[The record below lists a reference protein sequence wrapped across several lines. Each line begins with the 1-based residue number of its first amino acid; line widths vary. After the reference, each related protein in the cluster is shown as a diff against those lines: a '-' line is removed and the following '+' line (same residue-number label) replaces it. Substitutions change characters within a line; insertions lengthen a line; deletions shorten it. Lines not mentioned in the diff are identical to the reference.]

1 MTHDELMQRLKKIWS
16 MFPDMNTPYET
27 EAEMLSNTKK
37 LLEYAGACIVRE
49 ASPTRRGISDLLVC
63 YNGRFIAIEL
73 KDRIGETSKHQ
84 DKFIEKVQAA
94 GGLAQACRTLSE
106 VWDLLYSALQKEQV
120 D

>member
-1 MTHDELMQRLKKIWS
+1 MNHDEYLQRLKKLWS
-16 MFPDMNTPYET
+16 MFPNMDKPYET
-27 EAEMLSNTKK
+27 EAEMLKNTKK
-37 LLEYAGACIVRE
+37 LLSYAGACIVRE

-73 KDRIGETSKHQ
+73 KDEIGETSKHQ

-106 VWDLLYSALQKEQV
+106 VWSLLYRALQKEQE

>member
-1 MTHDELMQRLKKIWS
+1 MTHDELMRRLKKIWS

-27 EAEMLSNTKK
+27 EADMLSNTKK

-73 KDRIGETSKHQ
+73 KDAIGAASIHQ
-84 DKFIEKVQAA
+84 NKFLGKIRSA
-94 GGLAQACRTLSE
+94 GGLAEVCNTLAE
-106 VWDLLYSALQKEQV
+106 VWDLLYSTLQEEQG